1 MCFFASKTPCR
12 SREKTSM
19 QALSLRDKRPHEAE
33 VNRAKVRAGL
43 NRLRFYGFIPK
54 NACFFFSVPNRWQ
67 APFSAGVRLPKNRK
81 CWGNKKMIIM
91 WWYSKYASLPNV
103 SWAVLFN
110 IIPLLFGYNEK
121 NWNNYAINMM
131 TVLVRTPGY
140 STHGL
145 KLFASPKRCRL
156 ICQIFSPIWFGSP
169 VSLYP
174 SMKDWDIHSDVRCID
189 LQWNWFHRS

>member
-1 MCFFASKTPCR
+1 MDQLYSYEPINSRLYRFFTSFFFASKTPCR

-54 NACFFFSVPNRWQ
+54 NACFFFSVSNRWQ

-91 WWYSKYASLPNV
+91 WWYSKFASLPNV

-110 IIPLLFGYNEK
+110 IIRLLFGYNEK

-131 TVLVRTPGY
+131 TVFEYPGLQY
-140 STHGL
+140 SWVEAFCFPE
-145 KLFASPKRCRL
+145 KVP
-156 ICQIFSPIWFGSP
+156 
-169 VSLYP
+169 
-174 SMKDWDIHSDVRCID
+174 
-189 LQWNWFHRS
+189 RSAKSFRPFDSEVP